1 MKRIVTMIMSMFVLL
16 VAAGATE
23 YNFTDA
29 GVVSFDGLLT
39 YKIDHDKYCVNVQK
53 VTEAEEVV
61 IEDVYKYGGLEYKVV
76 CIGGVKNGGF
86 NMNIFGGQQNATV
99 KKISLGASVE
109 EILSRAFA
117 MLKGLEELVC
127 AATTP
132 PTAAKDIFASCTNL
146 KSIVV
151 PAGCEE
157 AYRTA
162 WDDCIPEG
170 VEVKSDKSTAVE
182 GVEVAEFSLKGC
194 QLICGEPQNVEVY
207 AITGSIIFKGY
218 ASVVELPQAG
228 VYIVK
233 VGDSVKKINCR

>member
-39 YKIDHDKYCVNVQK
+39 YKIDHDKYCVYVQK

-76 CIGGVKNGGF
+76 CIGGVKYGGF
-86 NMNIFGGQQNATV
+86 NLNIFGGSNATV

-117 MLKGLEELVC
+117 LLSGLEELVC

-132 PTAAKDIFASCTNL
+132 PKAAKDIFASCTNL

-182 GVEVAEFSLKGC
+182 GVEVAEFSLKGR

>member
-23 YNFTDA
+23 YNFTEA

-39 YKIDHDKYCVNVQK
+39 YKIDHDQYCVNVQK
-53 VTEAEEVV
+53 VTEVEEVV
-61 IEDVYKYGGLEYKVV
+61 IEDVYKYGGSEYKVV
-76 CIGGVKNGGF
+76 SVGGAKRGAVNL
-86 NMNIFGGQQNATV
+86 NIFGEQNATV
-99 KKISLGASVE
+99 KKISIGASVE

-117 MLKGLEELVC
+117 LLSGLEELVC

-132 PTAAKDIFASCTNL
+132 PKAAKDIFASCTNL

-182 GVEVAEFSLKGC
+182 GVEVAEFSLKGR